1 MNNPLEIWHQAI
13 KERNTNHLSTILA
26 DDVVLHSPIVHS
38 LIEGKKMVTF
48 YLMAAFHTFVTPEF
62 TYVREL
68 ADDSNAILEFT
79 TEIDGIFVNGVDMI
93 SWNEE
98 GKIIDFKVMVRPL
111 KAINLIHEKM
121 KMMLEMQKSLKS

>member
-98 GKIIDFKVMVRPL
+98 GKIVDFKVMVRPL

>member
-1 MNNPLEIWHQAI
+1 MNNPLDIWHQAI

-26 DDVVLHSPIVHS
+26 DDVVLHSPIMHN

-121 KMMLEMQKSLKS
+121 KMMLEMQKSPKS

>member
-48 YLMAAFHTFVTPEF
+48 YLMAAFQTFVTPEF

-98 GKIIDFKVMVRPL
+98 GEIIDFKVMVRPL

-121 KMMLEMQKSLKS
+121 KMMLEMQKSPKS

>member
-1 MNNPLEIWHQAI
+1 MNNPLDIWHQAI

-26 DDVVLHSPIVHS
+26 DDVVLHSPIVHN

-98 GKIIDFKVMVRPL
+98 GKIVDFKVMVRPL

-121 KMMLEMQKSLKS
+121 KMMLEMQKSPKS

>member
-48 YLMAAFHTFVTPEF
+48 YLMAAFQTFVTPEF

-68 ADDSNAILEFT
+68 ADDSNAVLEFT

-98 GKIIDFKVMVRPL
+98 GKIVDFKVMVRPL

>member
-13 KERNTNHLSTILA
+13 KERNTNHLNTILA
-26 DDVVLHSPIVHS
+26 DDVVLHSPIMHN

-48 YLMAAFHTFVTPEF
+48 YLMAAFQTFVTPEF

-79 TEIDGIFVNGVDMI
+79 TEIDGIFVNGMDMI

>member
-1 MNNPLEIWHQAI
+1 MNNPLDIWHQAI

-26 DDVVLHSPIVHS
+26 DDAVLHSPIMHN
-38 LIEGKKMVTF
+38 LIEGKKMVTL
-48 YLMAAFHTFVTPEF
+48 YLMAAFQTFVTPEF

-68 ADDSNAILEFT
+68 SDDSNAILEFT

-121 KMMLEMQKSLKS
+121 KMMLEMQKSPKS

>member
-48 YLMAAFHTFVTPEF
+48 YLMAAFQTFVTPEF

-121 KMMLEMQKSLKS
+121 KMMLEMQKSPKS

>member
-13 KERNTNHLSTILA
+13 KERNTNHLDTILA
-26 DDVVLHSPIVHS
+26 DEVVLHSPIVHN
-38 LIEGKKMVTF
+38 LIEGKKIVTL
-48 YLMAAFHTFVTPEF
+48 YLMAAFHTFVTPKF

-68 ADDSNAILEFT
+68 TNDSNAILEFT

-98 GKIIDFKVMVRPL
+98 GKIVDFKVMVRPL

-121 KMMLEMQKSLKS
+121 KMMLETQKSLKS

>member
-26 DDVVLHSPIVHS
+26 DDVVLHSPIMHN
-38 LIEGKKMVTF
+38 LIEGKEMVTF
-48 YLMAAFHTFVTPEF
+48 YLMAAFHFVTPEF
-62 TYVREL
+62 IYVQEL
-68 ADDSNAILEFT
+68 SDNSNAILEFT

-93 SWNEE
+93 SWNED

>member
-26 DDVVLHSPIVHS
+26 DDVVLHSPIMHN

-48 YLMAAFHTFVTPEF
+48 YLMAAFQTFVTPEF

-68 ADDSNAILEFT
+68 SDDSNAILEFT

-98 GKIIDFKVMVRPL
+98 GKIVDFKVMVRPL

>member
-1 MNNPLEIWHQAI
+1 MNNTLEIWHQAI
-13 KERNTNHLSTILA
+13 KERNTNLLDTILA
-26 DDVVLHSPIVHS
+26 DEVVLHSPIVHN

-68 ADDSNAILEFT
+68 FDESNAILEFT

>member
-26 DDVVLHSPIVHS
+26 DDVVLHSPIMHN

-48 YLMAAFHTFVTPEF
+48 YLMAAFQTFVTPEF

-98 GKIIDFKVMVRPL
+98 GKIVDFKVMVRPL

-121 KMMLEMQKSLKS
+121 KMMLEMQKSPKS